1 MDVLCTVKNS
11 VGDPLVESHF
21 IMVARCPQTG
31 KAAPV
36 VQLEPK
42 TEVEM
47 QNYERSANLSQVRFF
62 FHWFLL
68 SLMKKCYKPG
78 LENQPIF
85 SKPVINHSLLL

>member
-21 IMVARCPQTG
+21 IMVARCPQSG

-36 VQLEPK
+36 VQLAPK

-62 FHWFLL
+62 NLL
-68 SLMKKCYKPG
+68 CCP
-78 LENQPIF
+78 
-85 SKPVINHSLLL
+85 SKGQEVALNPRIQLIL